1 MKKLILLTA
10 LLISSFSQAQ
20 FKPEQL
26 KSLTQEQ
33 ANTFA
38 NEIATNAKTQWEFI
52 QAKENTN
59 GDYYVASY
67 SSGEKTF
74 KIVFNV
80 YYEGQNKALE
90 IAGTKTYRFY
100 EVRGSYLDL
109 FPTWKKVFR
118 PDAEI
123 EKTVDDFKSQELI
136 NRPAKINFKLKGS
149 DDEWQITNWS

>member
-1 MKKLILLTA
+1 MKKLLLLTV
-10 LLISSFSQAQ
+10 LLISSFIQAQ

-26 KSLTQEQ
+26 KSLTQVQ
-33 ANTFA
+33 ANAFA
-38 NEIATNAKTQWEFI
+38 NEIATNAKTQWEFV

-90 IAGTKTYRFY
+90 IPGTKTYRFH
-100 EVRGSYLDL
+100 EVWGTYLDL

-118 PDAEI
+118 PDAEL
-123 EKTVDDFKSQELI
+123 EKTVEDFKSQELI
-136 NRPAKINFKLKGS
+136 NRPANINFKLKGS
-149 DDEWQITNWS
+149 DDEWHITNWS